1 MSYYRTGF
9 SSFAEFKRE
18 GMYGGD
24 RLGKEELELLKAL
37 EAEDDFLDPDREQ
50 KYRSPWE

>member
-18 GMYGGD
+18 GMFGAD
-24 RLGKEELELLKAL
+24 RLEKEELELLAEL
-37 EAEDDFLDPDREQ
+37 EADDDFFDPDRAK
-50 KYRSPWE
+50 KYRSPWD